1 MLLLILL
8 IGVEIIGLGKHETIE
23 YVKTR
28 LGLDCNNNIIKRQ
41 NQNSL
46 KVHTNNQ
53 KD

>member
-28 LGLDCNNNIIKRQ
+28 LGLDCNNN
-41 NQNSL
+41 
-46 KVHTNNQ
+46 NNN
-53 KD
+53 KETEPKFSEGSYK